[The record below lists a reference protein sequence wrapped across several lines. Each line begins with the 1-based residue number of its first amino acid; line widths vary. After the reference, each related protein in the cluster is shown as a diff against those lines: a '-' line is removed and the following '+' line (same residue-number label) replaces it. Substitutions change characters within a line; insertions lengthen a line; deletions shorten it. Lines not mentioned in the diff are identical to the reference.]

1 MTYLVGYRQA
11 CLPIVG
17 LAGPGHTEE
26 NTRAKTK
33 IAKKRRHIHKAHT
46 DTRIAYTISGFF
58 FFFLFHF
65 IFSVVAFQ
73 GIIANKRR
81 PLVFFGG
88 FFSRRHS
95 CHFRILHRFLLFI
108 AIGYPEVYPR

>member
-17 LAGPGHTEE
+17 LAGPGDTEE
-26 NTRAKTK
+26 NTKAKTK
-33 IAKKRRHIHKAHT
+33 IAKKRTDRHKAHT
-46 DTRIAYTISGFF
+46 DTRIAYTISGF
-58 FFFLFHF
+58 LFYF
-65 IFSVVAFQ
+65 TFSVVAFQ